1 MKVICIHHRLA
12 GFTSHHFNEAHGF
25 GQEFARRGKRFVLLV
40 NAHAPAPIVA
50 ELKAHA
56 VLEDPTFRMEWSYEE
71 RSSRFV
77 TMLHKK
83 VDGRLR
89 ANDCVL
95 LTISTQLEA
104 HALTR
109 WLQELPLR
117 KKPWIVILFVSDR
130 WNRSG
135 PDEYDRQIGEFRTL
149 KATISSLAPEDARRV
164 ILFATTDLLAQELTD
179 LLGTNVDVAPMPLPY
194 GDPQSYSSSN
204 REPHLPRVVI
214 LGGTRPEKGSHLIPD
229 IVEACRSHVQTEFV
243 VHLTNSTLTAEEFEK
258 LAMIENQPDVTVIR
272 HPMTLPEY
280 NAALNDADIALFPYE
295 VIPYR
300 KRGSGV
306 FAEAV
311 AFSKPVVVTR
321 GTWMAEQ
328 IESGRAAGTI
338 FDDLQPDSI
347 ARAIAR
353 CITDLE
359 SLQQSAQA
367 LSSAWRRTASLSAFV
382 DLMETQIALR
392 SQDDKPTRRSWWRR

>member
-12 GFTSHHFNEAHGF
+12 GFTSHHFNEAYGF

-40 NAHAPAPIVA
+40 NARAPARIVA

-77 TMLHKK
+77 RMLHKRI
-83 VDGRLR
+83 DGRVR

-135 PDEYDRQIGEFRTL
+135 PDEYDRQIAEFRTL

-164 ILFATTDLLAQELTD
+164 ILFATTDLLARELTD

-194 GDPQSYSSSN
+194 GDPQSYSSSK

-258 LAMIENQPDVTVIR
+258 LATIENQPGVTVIR

-338 FDDLQPDSI
+338 FEELQPDSI

-359 SLQQSAQA
+359 SLQQSAQS

-382 DLMETQIALR
+382 DLMETKIALR
-392 SQDDKPTRRSWWRR
+392 SQDDKPTRRPWWRR